1 MSTGIDHC
9 RTDPTELS
17 RAEKPM
23 ATGVAAV
30 RRKSKPALQHNHGP
44 GLDPLARNMLEV
56 EVPAP
61 GAVSV
66 TLKNS
71 RDTPTVESAVASV
84 AAPRSQT
91 DYAGYEIG

>member
-44 GLDPLARNMLEV
+44 GLDTLARNML
-56 EVPAP
+56 
-61 GAVSV
+61 
-66 TLKNS
+66 
-71 RDTPTVESAVASV
+71 
-84 AAPRSQT
+84 
-91 DYAGYEIG
+91 